1 MKVEVNYG
9 GLIPSFGYVGNHGL
23 NDAAELVLVFS
34 PCVRPKFEVYQMMYE
49 VENCEKKGEG

>member
-23 NDAAELVLVFS
+23 NDAAELVLATS
-34 PCVRPKFEVYQMMYE
+34 SCVRPNLRSIK
-49 VENCEKKGEG
+49 